1 MPSER
6 LSDGIFTRQPRLKQ
20 HCNPQDNQ
28 GHHRSRHIVRHNAQ
42 TAVQILVK
50 PTDGGRF
57 ERVKQTEQNKCRQPP
72 RPPERHKRQHKHH
85 RDNLVPN
92 NPTVVADTR
101 FTFRISANAYTPNKQ
116 HGAQQCQQPSVH
128 TRQYQHK
135 RQRQCRQSAECA
147 RRKRSQPAAETEC
160 QKTQGTLPQ
169 PRPIRFKVSQND
181 RILKNVVP
189 IPCRRHLKPSDG
201 IPH

>member
-6 LSDGIFTRQPRLKQ
+6 LSDGIFTRQHRLKQ

-85 RDNLVPN
+85 RNDFIPHDAA
-92 NPTVVADTR
+92 VVGYAAFLFRTR
-101 FTFRISANAYTPNKQ
+101 ANAYAPHKQ
-116 HGAQQCQQPSVH
+116 HH
-128 TRQYQHK
+128 T
-135 RQRQCRQSAECA
+135 
-147 RRKRSQPAAETEC
+147 
-160 QKTQGTLPQ
+160 
-169 PRPIRFKVSQND
+169 
-181 RILKNVVP
+181 
-189 IPCRRHLKPSDG
+189 
-201 IPH
+201 